1 MKKIKKNLST
11 GLTLIETLVAIT
23 ILVVGV
29 LGPLNIASR
38 GIGDGIFAANQL
50 AANYLAQEALEVI
63 INKRYATIRKAQ
75 YTTIPDWTIDAGLS
89 TCMSSGNHCG
99 VNSLTAALTA
109 DCGSLT
115 GPSNN
120 SCALVFNI
128 TNGIYQSPTTLPV
141 ENRGTVFNR
150 SVKISAVDAASPPNE
165 IKVTVTVKWNNKNVP
180 RTLTIVEHLFSKG

>member
-1 MKKIKKNLST
+1 MKKIKKNLAG

-23 ILVVGV
+23 ILIVGV

-50 AANYLAQEALEVI
+50 AANYLAQEALEVV

-75 YTTIPDWTIDAGLS
+75 YITIADWTVDAGLS
-89 TCMSSGNHCG
+89 TCMLSGNHCR
-99 VNSLTAALTA
+99 VDVLTTALPA
-109 DCGSLT
+109 DCGSLA
-115 GPSNN
+115 GEPSPA
-120 SCALVFNI
+120 CALVFNI
-128 TNGIYQSPTTLPV
+128 TNGLYQPPTTWPV

-150 SVKISAVDAASPPNE
+150 SVKISAVDGASPPNE
-165 IKVTVTVKWNNKNVP
+165 IKVVVTVKWSNKNVP